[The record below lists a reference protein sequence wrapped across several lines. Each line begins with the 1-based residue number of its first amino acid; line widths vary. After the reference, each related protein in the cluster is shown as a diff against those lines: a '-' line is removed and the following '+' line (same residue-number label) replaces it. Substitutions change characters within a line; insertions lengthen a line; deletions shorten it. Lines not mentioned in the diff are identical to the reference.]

1 MTWLPT
7 TALMP
12 SLMHSCLTS
21 SAIEVK
27 GTTNTVVEPE
37 VKLGLTHS
45 RLIHPAF
52 ITWWPWYNQV
62 MKWSFK
68 FPYFVDGFTRRQEKG
83 GYQGTHSLAIAC
95 GHAAQDVVALSAING
110 RSHYVSLKL
119 NILQGFS
126 SQDTGESGC
135 MIPENRAAVQAAM
148 GAFASAGC
156 TLAQT
161 SPSSPLSQLSF
172 HCQLHP
178 PSEKLSNEMRWEQK
192 LSPTSLPHPAAAT
205 SNVLEIPSTDQ
216 GVKTEIYIHTKD
228 VTF

>member
-1 MTWLPT
+1 
-7 TALMP
+7 
-12 SLMHSCLTS
+12 
-21 SAIEVK
+21 
-27 GTTNTVVEPE
+27 
-37 VKLGLTHS
+37 
-45 RLIHPAF
+45 
-52 ITWWPWYNQV
+52 

-95 GHAAQDVVALSAING
+95 EHAAQDVVALSAING

-135 MIPENRAAVQAAM
+135 MIPENRAAVQAVM

-156 TLAQT
+156 MLAET
-161 SPSSPLSQLSF
+161 SPSSPLS

-216 GVKTEIYIHTKD
+216 GCALLSGGQILCTSWFILMVMCN
-228 VTF
+228 

>member
-1 MTWLPT
+1 
-7 TALMP
+7 
-12 SLMHSCLTS
+12 
-21 SAIEVK
+21 
-27 GTTNTVVEPE
+27 
-37 VKLGLTHS
+37 
-45 RLIHPAF
+45 
-52 ITWWPWYNQV
+52 

-95 GHAAQDVVALSAING
+95 GYAAQDVVALSAING

-135 MIPENRAAVQAAM
+135 MIPENRAAVQAVM

-156 TLAQT
+156 MLAET

-178 PSEKLSNEMRWEQK
+178 PSEKLSNEMRWEQLHCPTPPPPPLMCLKYPALTKVWK
-192 LSPTSLPHPAAAT
+192 LKYTSTPRMWPFKLWPNSLYFVVHLD
-205 SNVLEIPSTDQ
+205 SN
-216 GVKTEIYIHTKD
+216 
-228 VTF
+228 

>member
-1 MTWLPT
+1 MHSPT
-7 TALMP
+7 TP
-12 SLMHSCLTS
+12 GRGS
-21 SAIEVK
+21 
-27 GTTNTVVEPE
+27 P
-37 VKLGLTHS
+37 LGIVLYYLWHF
-45 RLIHPAF
+45 RPD
-52 ITWWPWYNQV
+52 PDQV
-62 MKWSFK
+62 RIF
-68 FPYFVDGFTRRQEKG
+68 
-83 GYQGTHSLAIAC
+83 
-95 GHAAQDVVALSAING
+95 ING

-135 MIPENRAAVQAAM
+135 MIPENRAAVQAVM

-156 TLAQT
+156 MLAET
-161 SPSSPLSQLSF
+161 SPSSPLS

-216 GVKTEIYIHTKD
+216 GCDLLSGGQILCTSWFILMVVVQRFLKH
-228 VTF
+228 